1 MRKIVKTLVAAMGA
15 VILLLPTKTYA
26 QDKFTVRGK
35 VDFVSDY
42 IWRGADQNSGFSV
55 QPSLTLEFTGFSINV
70 WGSQTL
76 SRWNVETPSK
86 EFDINLSYSLNNF
99 SVTVSDYWWSGVNQ
113 PYGHY
118 KDSHFFEGTLAYCF
132 GDSFPLTFSWST
144 MFAGAD
150 KNVEE
155 KLQGSTYI
163 NTSYPIL
170 LPADITLTPAI
181 GFTPWT
187 GYYHNK
193 AAFTDI
199 SLKANKDI
207 KVTEQF
213 SIPVFVQAI
222 VTPVYDR
229 TYLVAGFSLEF

>member
-1 MRKIVKTLVAAMGA
+1 MKKIIIKTFAVVMVVAM
-15 VILLLPTKTYA
+15 IFPIKTHA
-26 QDKFTVRGK
+26 QNKFTVSGN
-35 VDFVSDY
+35 VNFVSDY

-55 QPSLTLEFTGFSINV
+55 QPSLTLSYAGIALNV

-76 SRWNVETPSK
+76 SRWNVEYPAK

-99 SVTVSDYWWSGVNQ
+99 SITVSDYWWSGVNK

-132 GDSFPLTFSWST
+132 GESFPLALSWST

-150 KNVEE
+150 KNEE
-155 KLQGSTYI
+155 GKLQASTYI
-163 NTSYPIL
+163 NASYLIS
-170 LPADITLTPAI
+170 LPADITLTPGI
-181 GFTPWT
+181 GFTPWK

-199 SLKANKDI
+199 SLKCNKDL
-207 KVTEQF
+207 KVTDKF
-213 SIPVFVQAI
+213 SIPVFIQAI
-222 VTPVYDR
+222 IAPVSDR
-229 TYLVAGFSLEF
+229 TYLVEGFNLGF

>member
-1 MRKIVKTLVAAMGA
+1 MKKIIIKTFAVVMVVAM
-15 VILLLPTKTYA
+15 IFPIKTHA
-26 QDKFTVRGK
+26 QNKFTVSGN
-35 VDFVSDY
+35 VNFVSDY

-55 QPSLTLEFTGFSINV
+55 QPSLTLSYAGIALNV

-76 SRWNVETPSK
+76 SRWNVESPAK

-99 SVTVSDYWWSGVNQ
+99 SITVSDYWWSGVNK

-132 GDSFPLTFSWST
+132 DESFPLALSWST

-150 KNVEE
+150 KNEE
-155 KLQGSTYI
+155 GKLQASTYI
-163 NTSYPIL
+163 NASYLIS

-181 GFTPWT
+181 GFTPWK

-199 SLKANKDI
+199 SLKCNKDLKLQI
-207 KVTEQF
+207 NSLF
-213 SIPVFVQAI
+213 L
-222 VTPVYDR
+222 
-229 TYLVAGFSLEF
+229 YLYKL

>member
-55 QPSLTLEFTGFSINV
+55 QPSLTLGFAGFSINV

-163 NTSYPIL
+163 NTSYPIS

>member
-1 MRKIVKTLVAAMGA
+1 MKKIIIKTFAVVMVVAM
-15 VILLLPTKTYA
+15 IFPIKTHA
-26 QDKFTVRGK
+26 QNKFTVSGN
-35 VDFVSDY
+35 VNFVSDY

-55 QPSLTLEFTGFSINV
+55 QPSLTLSYAGIALNV

-76 SRWNVETPSK
+76 SRWNVESPAK

-99 SVTVSDYWWSGVNQ
+99 SITVSDYWWSGVNK

-132 GDSFPLTFSWST
+132 GESFPLALLWST

-150 KNVEE
+150 KNEE
-155 KLQGSTYI
+155 GKLQASTYI
-163 NTSYPIL
+163 NASYLIS

-181 GFTPWT
+181 GFTPWK

-199 SLKANKDI
+199 SLKCNKDL
-207 KVTEQF
+207 KVTDKF
-213 SIPVFVQAI
+213 SISVFIQAVIAPVS
-222 VTPVYDR
+222 DR
-229 TYLVAGFSLEF
+229 TYLVAGFNLGF

>member
-1 MRKIVKTLVAAMGA
+1 MRQIVKTLVVAIGAA
-15 VILLLPTKTYA
+15 ILLLPTKTYA
-26 QDKFTVRGK
+26 QDKFTVNGK
-35 VDFVSDY
+35 ADFVSDY

-55 QPSLTLEFTGFSINV
+55 QPSLTLGYAGFSINV

-76 SRWNVETPSK
+76 NRWNVETPAK
-86 EFDINLSYSLNNF
+86 EFDINLSYSSNKF

-118 KDSHFFEGTLAYCF
+118 KDSHYFEGTLTYCF
-132 GDSFPLTFSWST
+132 GDSFPLNLSWST

-150 KNVEE
+150 KNEE
-155 KLQGSTYI
+155 GELRGSTYI
-163 NTSYPIL
+163 NASYQIS

-181 GFTPWT
+181 GFTPWK
-187 GYYHNK
+187 GYYYNK
-193 AAFTDI
+193 AAFTDM

-207 KVTEQF
+207 KVTDNF

-222 VTPVYDR
+222 VIPVYDK
-229 TYLVAGFSLEF
+229 TYLIAGFSLGF

>member
-1 MRKIVKTLVAAMGA
+1 M
-15 VILLLPTKTYA
+15 
-26 QDKFTVRGK
+26 
-35 VDFVSDY
+35 
-42 IWRGADQNSGFSV
+42 
-55 QPSLTLEFTGFSINV
+55 
-70 WGSQTL
+70 
-76 SRWNVETPSK
+76 
-86 EFDINLSYSLNNF
+86 
-99 SVTVSDYWWSGVNQ
+99 NQ
-113 PYGHY
+113 LYGHY

-163 NTSYPIL
+163 NTSYPIS

>member
-1 MRKIVKTLVAAMGA
+1 MRKIVKTLAAAIGA

-26 QDKFTVRGK
+26 QDKFTVNGK
-35 VDFVSDY
+35 ADFVSDY

-55 QPSLTLEFTGFSINV
+55 QPSLTLGYAGFSINV

-76 SRWNVETPSK
+76 SRWDLEIPAK
-86 EFDINLSYSLNNF
+86 EFDINLSYSSNNF
-99 SVTVSDYWWSGVNQ
+99 SVTVSDCWWSGVNR

-132 GDSFPLTFSWST
+132 GDSFPLTLSWST

-150 KNVEE
+150 KNEE
-155 KLQGSTYI
+155 GKLQGSTYI
-163 NTSYPIL
+163 NASYQIS
-170 LPADITLTPAI
+170 LPADITLTSAI
-181 GFTPWT
+181 GFTPWK

-199 SLKANKDI
+199 SLKASKDI
-207 KVTEQF
+207 KITDNF

-222 VTPVYDR
+222 VAPVYDR
-229 TYLVAGFSLEF
+229 TYLVAGFSLGF

>member
-1 MRKIVKTLVAAMGA
+1 MRKIIKTLAVAMGTA
-15 VILLLPTKTYA
+15 ILLFPTKTYA
-26 QDKFTVRGK
+26 QDKFTVNGK
-35 VDFVSDY
+35 ADFVSDY

-55 QPSLTLEFTGFSINV
+55 QPSLTLGYAGFSINV

-76 SRWNVETPSK
+76 SRWNVETPAK

-132 GDSFPLTFSWST
+132 GESFPLTLSWST

-150 KNVEE
+150 KNEE
-155 KLQGSTYI
+155 GKLQGSTYI
-163 NTSYPIL
+163 NASYPIS

-181 GFTPWT
+181 GFTLWK

-207 KVTEQF
+207 KVTDNF

-222 VTPVYDR
+222 VAPVYDR
-229 TYLVAGFSLEF
+229 TYLVAGFSLGF

>member
-1 MRKIVKTLVAAMGA
+1 MGA

-55 QPSLTLEFTGFSINV
+55 QPSLTLGFAGFSINV

-163 NTSYPIL
+163 NTSYPIS